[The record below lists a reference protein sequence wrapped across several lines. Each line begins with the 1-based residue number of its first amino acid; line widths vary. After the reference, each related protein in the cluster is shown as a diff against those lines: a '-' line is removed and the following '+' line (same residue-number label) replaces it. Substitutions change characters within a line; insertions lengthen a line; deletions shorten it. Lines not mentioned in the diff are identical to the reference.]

1 MSTRKEKSGGQAIV
15 MVSLALFAM
24 AGMMGL
30 AVDLGWSYFIQKEAQ
45 AAADGAALA
54 ATHEAWA
61 RLGGSVGSVTCGNSS
76 ASNLWCSST
85 APGVACGTGN
95 ASGTSNLYAGCLYA
109 INNGFNYVSNTRM
122 RVWMQ
127 ADVGSGSQPLTP
139 AGGSLNIAPANIKY
153 WVTARAVTTIPQL
166 FSSLLGNT
174 QGTVAALGTAAVAA
188 ETTPGSFIGLN
199 REGDCLT
206 KSDGT
211 KYNCGVDINLTSSG
225 QTECFNNDGT
235 DANIKAKVCGPA
247 GVYLASRCNGST
259 VTGCGTVNTK
269 TGYAGETTNNP
280 TVWAGQTGT
289 HVRLEG
295 TVDTPAN
302 WTPNPPGAVNG
313 SDSNMFLDPTRS
325 KLQPP
330 LATPANQIPLC
341 PVLDTGKGGEINGNV
356 GPYQYYSYKLVNGNK
371 VPTGNPI
378 QILNGDT
385 VHFDSGYGC
394 PGVSGSSSSPASP
407 MYVFYGGLYMNGNS
421 GTHVNFGA
429 GQYVLAGTNAPLADG
444 KGAGSVLFGDGGTI
458 TGDTVKGTMFIF
470 TDGHYANPTTGAAVL
485 TPPTGMPTL
494 YQGNID
500 IKNVDITLA
509 GVTSSSPMDQ
519 TYKDILFWQDR
530 RNSTDTLNLA
540 DGSLDPN
547 FTQGTPCSGCG
558 VTNTSPALIMEDGN
572 GTMNLTGVSYQ
583 PRGAWIDLQAG
594 VAGVAVSHLQIVTG
608 ALTAQNGSGSSAI
621 TLLGPSAP
629 VIIYVTSLI
638 Q

>member
-1 MSTRKEKSGGQAIV
+1 MSTRKQKSGGQAIV
-15 MVSLALFAM
+15 MVSLALFSM

-45 AAADGAALA
+45 ASADGAALA
-54 ATHEAWA
+54 AVHEAWA
-61 RLGGSVGSVTCGNSS
+61 RLGGSVGSVSCGNSK
-76 ASNLWCSST
+76 ATDLWCSST

-95 ASGTSNLYAGCLYA
+95 ASGASNLYAGCLYA
-109 INNGFNYVSNTRM
+109 INNGFNYVSNNKMT
-122 RVWMQ
+122 VWMQ
-127 ADVGSGSQPLTP
+127 ADVGGNSQPVTP
-139 AGGSLNIAPANIKY
+139 TGASLNIDPNNIKY
-153 WVTARAVTTIPQL
+153 WATVRAVTTVPQL

-174 QGTVAALGTAAVAA
+174 QGTIAALATAAVAA

-206 KSDGT
+206 QPNGT
-211 KYNCGVDINLTSSG
+211 KYNCGVDIDLTSSG
-225 QTECFNNDGT
+225 QTDCYNNDGT
-235 DANIKAKVCGPA
+235 KANVKAKVCGPA
-247 GVYLASRCNGST
+247 GVYLASQCNGRT
-259 VTGCGTVNTK
+259 ITGCGTVNST

-289 HVRLEG
+289 HIRLAG
-295 TVDTPAN
+295 AVDTPAN

-325 KLQPP
+325 KPQPG
-330 LATPANQIPLC
+330 LATPANSIPLC
-341 PVLDTGKGGEINGNV
+341 PVLDTSGKGGEINGNV
-356 GPYQYYSYKLVNGNK
+356 GPYQYYSYLDNSGNK
-371 VPTGNPI
+371 VPTGRPI

-394 PGVSGSSSSPASP
+394 PSIPNSSSSSASP
-407 MYVFYGGLYMNGNS
+407 TYVFYGGLYMNGNA
-421 GTHVNFGA
+421 GTSTNFGA
-429 GQYVLAGTNAPLADG
+429 GQYVMAGTNAPVADG
-444 KGAGSVLFGDGGTI
+444 RGAGSVFFGDGGTI
-458 TGDTVKGTMFIF
+458 TGDTVKGTMFLF
-470 TDGHYANPTTGAAVL
+470 TDGTYAGAL

-494 YQGNID
+494 SQGNVD
-500 IKNVDITLA
+500 IKNVNITLS
-509 GVTSSSPMDQ
+509 GITSSSPIDQ
-519 TYKDILFWQDR
+519 TFKDILFWQDR

-540 DGSLDPN
+540 DFGPGGNGSIT
-547 FTQGTPCSGCG
+547 TQGTPCSGCG
-558 VTNTSPALIMEDGN
+558 VTSTSPAIILEDGN
-572 GTMNLTGVSYQ
+572 GTLNLTGVSYQ